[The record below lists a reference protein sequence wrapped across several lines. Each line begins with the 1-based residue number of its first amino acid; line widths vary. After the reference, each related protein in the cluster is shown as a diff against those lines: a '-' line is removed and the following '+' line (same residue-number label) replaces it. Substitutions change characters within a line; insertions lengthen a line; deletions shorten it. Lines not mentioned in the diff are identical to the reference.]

1 MASRSSRLSS
11 ALIAASLLITSSL
24 AQNSSEIHPSSD
36 SCPDLNRLG
45 DHYNYPVNGSGT
57 ANVSDLRISVT
68 FGEFR
73 DPDRWSRTFDAQSM
87 VYLSAPPNSLDQTCV
102 WFFHGVDNVR
112 QGDDESG
119 CDGVLPQECLDYLE
133 SELTLPDD
141 ALEQMTNGTSGR
153 ASFVCPPPHLN
164 ETEMKEIC
172 GSGFSSSMGM
182 IGGTL
187 NTTNMTCTVPPTGVQ
202 LPEGYHTAPLVGYG
216 PAGVGNSSY
225 DHELDN
231 FTMYDEY
238 ITRPHPVVV
247 ASVANE
253 KAKTS
258 VVCIA
263 PDNVLEGSRVPAES
277 VNQPSGDGNDDES
290 AAVGIA
296 WGRNMDLAVLVAGVA
311 GMSFV
316 LA

>member
-1 MASRSSRLSS
+1 MAPRSSRLSS
-11 ALIAASLLITSSL
+11 AFIAASLLTTSTL

-36 SCPDLNRLG
+36 VSCPDLNRLG
-45 DHYNYPVNGSGT
+45 DHYEYPVNGSGT

-68 FGEFR
+68 FGESR
-73 DPDRWSRTFDAQSM
+73 NPDTQSRAFNAQSM
-87 VYLSAPPNSLDQTCV
+87 VYLSAPADSLDQTCV

-182 IGGTL
+182 IG
-187 NTTNMTCTVPPTGVQ
+187 
-202 LPEGYHTAPLVGYG
+202 
-216 PAGVGNSSY
+216 
-225 DHELDN
+225 
-231 FTMYDEY
+231 
-238 ITRPHPVVV
+238 
-247 ASVANE
+247 
-253 KAKTS
+253 TS
-258 VVCIA
+258 
-263 PDNVLEGSRVPAES
+263 GS
-277 VNQPSGDGNDDES
+277 
-290 AAVGIA
+290 
-296 WGRNMDLAVLVAGVA
+296 
-311 GMSFV
+311 
-316 LA
+316 